1 MPIDIERTF
10 DYDRSPMSVLAVL
23 IPAYKFAVARRDIA
37 TGDGPVLVA
46 DKRERGRVVDCS
58 AAAGALG
65 ARRGMT
71 LVQAQAVARDALTVI
86 DDPTADTALW
96 NELLDALDAASP
108 LVEDAGEGC
117 AYLEMHGIEGGA
129 PGWIAAVREALAEF
143 ALPLRLG
150 LGPNKFVARAAAILA
165 DGTVAE
171 DRSAELLAPLSLD
184 LLDCTPD
191 ARERLRLLGITTLGE
206 LAALPHGPF
215 VRRFGPEGARW
226 HAWARGIDDAP
237 LVPRPRAMKIDRARY
252 GEGTAESEEAVLF
265 ALRGLVAEVVAD
277 LEHAG
282 KRCGRLLLTLE
293 CEDGETKEIQTRVA
307 APTAQPHTLFE
318 LLRARLEGLRLSAPV
333 IGARLSA
340 GGLENG
346 GVPLTLFVASDPDP
360 EALGLVLARLDAAL
374 GERMALRARVL
385 VGSRPE
391 HRSVLEPFTLE
402 TLVTKTW
409 SAPVVGA
416 SALPAQAI
424 LQYRPRSPQPIAV
437 ILERGRPTFVGTPSQ
452 AVLEFGG
459 PWRVDE
465 AWWSHATRSGT
476 ISLERD
482 DYDVLLEDGAL
493 YRIACCA
500 GDWAL
505 CGIYD

>member
-1 MPIDIERTF
+1 VLIDIERTF

-23 IPAYKFAVARRDIA
+23 IPAYKLAVARRDIA

-237 LVPRPRAMKIDRARY
+237 LVPRPRAMKIDR
-252 GEGTAESEEAVLF
+252 L
-265 ALRGLVAEVVAD
+265 
-277 LEHAG
+277 AG
-282 KRCGRLLLTLE
+282 KRCGRLILTLE
-293 CEDGETKEIQTRVA
+293 CEDGETKEVQTRVA

-340 GGLENG
+340 GALENG
-346 GVPLTLFVASDPDP
+346 GVPLTLFAASDPDP

-374 GERMALRARVL
+374 GERMALRARVV

-391 HRSVLEPFTLE
+391 HRYALEPFTIE

-409 SAPVVGA
+409 NAPVVGA
-416 SALPAQAI
+416 SALPAQAT
-424 LQYRPRSPQPIAV
+424 LQYRPRTPQSIAV
-437 ILERGRPTFVGTPSQ
+437 TLERGRPAFVGTPSQ

-500 GDWAL
+500 GAWTL